1 MICSYCNIL
10 ELDLLKLIYQLC
22 ILVGILYQLLRL
34 KLFVVTLPRVKLTN
48 QKFCRISRLHIL
60 HCQLRSMLLPIKIV
74 NYSTCLRLQLSL
86 FETLKLHLHKHYV
99 AKFEQQILIIV
110 IYLCQGLLTT
120 VYDLST

>member
-10 ELDLLKLIYQLC
+10 ELDLLKLVYQLC
-22 ILVGILYQLLRL
+22 ILVGILYQPLRL
-34 KLFVVTLPRVKLTN
+34 KLFVVTLPRVKLMS
-48 QKFCRISRLHIL
+48 QKFCRISRLHIP
-60 HCQLRSMLLPIKIV
+60 HCQLRSMLLLIKIV
-74 NYSTCLRLQLSL
+74 NYFTCLRLQLSL

-99 AKFEQQILIIV
+99 AKFGQQILIIV